1 MWLRDDLGRRLPT
14 ARIFIYGY
22 DTMLEMSSSFQSLE
36 DLGLSFKSDLVSL
49 FYAHFRVS
57 ILVHI
62 SASKS
67 LTINAETAGPKT
79 TRSSRALVGRFGGQR
94 GKKEN
99 E

>member
-1 MWLRDDLGRRLPT
+1 MWLRDDLGQISPST
-14 ARIFIYGY
+14 RIFIYGY

-57 ILVHI
+57 LSVHI

-67 LTINAETAGPKT
+67 LTVQTGTAGSET
-79 TRSSRALVGRFGGQR
+79 TRSFRTLPGRFGDQR
-94 GKKEN
+94 GKKQN

>member
-49 FYAHFRVS
+49 FYARFRVNFPT
-57 ILVHI
+57 HI
-62 SASKS
+62 SASKR
-67 LTINAETAGPKT
+67 LTVDAGTTGAKT
-79 TRSSRALVGRFGGQR
+79 IGSIRTLARRFGGQR

>member
-49 FYAHFRVS
+49 FHTRYRVS
-57 ILVHI
+57 LPIHV
-62 SASKS
+62 SASKH
-67 LTINAETAGPKT
+67 LTVNAGTAGPKT
-79 TRSSRALVGRFGGQR
+79 TGSFRP
-94 GKKEN
+94 
-99 E
+99 